1 MLLWVLPHEGGHSQV
16 ENDVIID
23 HGCQGYVKRDEDN
36 VPGSVQQPFYSEGRK
51 DGKDAERKAVQGDLK
66 GTQTGPYDKF
76 SQGK

>member
-1 MLLWVLPHEGGHSQV
+1 MSLWVLPHEGGHSQE

-51 DGKDAERKAVQGDLK
+51 DGKDAE
-66 GTQTGPYDKF
+66 
-76 SQGK
+76 